1 MSSDEGR
8 VSRGGMRDTAFEM
21 RDLVEENSKL
31 EARSP
36 KQMKENLNS
45 EFATP
50 YAYRRYQSSI
60 RTLTDVD
67 EA

>member
-1 MSSDEGR
+1 
-8 VSRGGMRDTAFEM
+8 MRDTGFEM
-21 RDLVEENSKL
+21 RNLVGKNSKL

-36 KQMKENLNS
+36 KQMKENLNP